1 MAAMPQP
8 ALTIKRIE
16 VFGDDQDNQIF
27 TSLSKG
33 KQEEAEFFSKR
44 DLTIKFDAGDGTP
57 FRKGDTFQVSAG
69 QATHSGPLK
78 DEAEVGKHY
87 RYRVIP
93 MKGGGAGADPTIIIT
108 N

>member
-27 TSLSKG
+27 TSLSQG
-33 KQEEAEFFSKR
+33 KHEEAEFFSKR
-44 DLTIKFDAGDGTP
+44 DVTIKFDVGDGTP
-57 FRKGDTFQVSAG
+57 FGSDTFQVSAG
-69 QATHSGPLK
+69 KATHSGALK
-78 DEAEVGKHY
+78 DKVQVGEHY